1 MKRYLII
8 LTALILILISAC
20 GKKQEEGKSMEQIYS
35 EEGVPVRQIIIEPT
49 TFRQNLLYNA
59 TLNGMEETTV
69 QAMVSEVITKIN
81 AKVGDRVAKDQIIV
95 SFPQNTPSAQY
106 EQALT
111 AFNSIKTTYERMQ
124 RLFAQGAISQQDL
137 DNVETQY
144 KVSKANLETSDKM
157 INVRAPISGIITA
170 IYVNPSEKVYP
181 GKDLFTIA
189 STNGY
194 KATVMVPDTEIN
206 KIKKGTKATATW
218 LETTISGR
226 VTEIPLAMDNATKA
240 FRVEVTF
247 PGMNKKINY
256 GVTAEIA
263 IEVFSKPNLIVVERH
278 QIVSENG
285 TKYVWLNQDGKA
297 VKREIT
303 TGLDNTLAYEV
314 TSGLNPGDLL
324 ITEGINMLTEGA
336 KLRVI
341 E

>member
-1 MKRYLII
+1 MKKYLII

-35 EEGVPVRQIIIEPT
+35 EEGIPIRQTVVEPS

-69 QAMVSEVITKIN
+69 QAMVSDVITRIN
-81 AKVGDRVAKDQIIV
+81 AKVGDRVVKDQIIV
-95 SFPQNTPSAQY
+95 CFPQNTPSAQY

-144 KVSKANLETSDKM
+144 KVSKANLEVSDKM

-170 IYVNPSEKVYP
+170 MNVNPSERAYP
-181 GKDLFTIA
+181 GKDLFTVA

-194 KATVMVPDTEIN
+194 KAVVMVPDTEIT
-206 KIKKGTKATATW
+206 KFRKGAKATATW
-218 LETTISGR
+218 LDTTISGR
-226 VTEIPLAMDNATKA
+226 VSEISLAMDSSTKA
-240 FRVEVTF
+240 FRVEVAF

-256 GVTAEIA
+256 GVTAEIS
-263 IEVFSKPNLIVVERH
+263 IEILTKPNVIVVERH
-278 QIVSENG
+278 QIQSNNG

-303 TGLDNTLAYEV
+303 TGLDNTLTYEV
-314 TSGLNPGDLL
+314 TSGLNPGDIL
-324 ITEGINMLTEGA
+324 ITEGLNLLTEDA